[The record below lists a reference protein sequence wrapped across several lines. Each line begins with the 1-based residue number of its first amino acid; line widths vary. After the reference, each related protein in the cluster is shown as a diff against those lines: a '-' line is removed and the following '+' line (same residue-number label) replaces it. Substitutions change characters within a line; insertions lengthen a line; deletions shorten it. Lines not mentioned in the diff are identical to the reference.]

1 MTVSWQWCHVGDSV
15 LNVKASMFIIW
26 LHYVRSVLWCRWN
39 LKIAVSLFRLWVR
52 CASGKWWSLLL
63 YFTFFLFLGGGVKKM
78 EGWVEV
84 LEWQDDWLCIVQR
97 DWDFYFWHL
106 YSMFKRG
113 EKSKGLVVIAPPFLI
128 NHKMLCIC
136 RCVHDVPFPRKEWLT
151 LSGSFQ
157 QSHWPLSCPPTPANK
172 HSAETLWY
180 HPYLM
185 DKITQKMK
193 TQSLSTHPYLDGK
206 VG

>member
-52 CASGKWWSLLL
+52 CAFGKWWSLLL
-63 YFTFFLFLGGGVKKM
+63 YFTFFLFWGGGVKKM

-113 EKSKGLVVIAPPFLI
+113 KKSRGLVVIAPPFLI

-136 RCVHDVPFPRKEWLT
+136 RCVHDKKRVTHFERFFPTESLT
-151 LSGSFQ
+151 SELPSYACKQTFR
-157 QSHWPLSCPPTPANK
+157 WNPLIPPILN
-172 HSAETLWY
+172 
-180 HPYLM
+180 
-185 DKITQKMK
+185 
-193 TQSLSTHPYLDGK
+193 G
-206 VG
+206 